1 MIIPNAIILAAGK
14 SSRFAPFTY
23 ERPKGLFRVK
33 NEVLIERQ
41 ISQLIEAGIEDI
53 YIVVGYMKEKFFYL
67 EQKYPQ
73 VTLLI
78 NNNFGTK
85 GNLYSLYVAREYLK
99 NTYVSYADYY
109 FTKNPF
115 LRDRT
120 ELTLEKEE
128 YKYNRSYHAC
138 VYRKG
143 KFNEFSACQS
153 DAQVI
158 THVDIGGYN
167 QMAMTGHAYF
177 NEIFSKRFIEFLDSE
192 INDFRVSSLFWEEFY
207 QRHIKELT
215 LYVKEYPD
223 DEVLEFNSIE
233 DLRQFD
239 SDFLL
244 NVDSTI
250 INNIVNHFGCNPNE
264 IVDISVINA
273 GLTNVSFVF
282 TLQGIKY
289 VYRHPGGNADNLIN
303 RQTEIFSQNKA
314 VELGIDPSVIH
325 IDKTGWKLSYLVEN
339 LAPVNFEKYSWQ
351 KQKCFEFLHKIHD
364 VKPDD
369 TVKIFDIM
377 KEGKRL
383 ISLACSTK
391 GNLFAEFKEILDKL
405 DKIDIYLKKDSKENG
420 FPWVL
425 SHGDVYEPNFLATTD
440 GKLFLIDWEY
450 SGINDPAHDINS
462 ILTRYYFTDEQIDN
476 YYREYFGRN
485 LTELEYRHYYAQLPI
500 SSFYWLSWGLYK
512 GSIGDDDGF
521 FMLQAYRN
529 IIRFIDKAISMF
541 ENKSI

>member
-1 MIIPNAIILAAGK
+1 MAINAIILAAGK

-33 NEVLIERQ
+33 NDILIERQ
-41 ISQLIEAGIEDI
+41 INQLIEAGIEDI

-73 VTLLI
+73 VKLLV
-78 NNNFGTK
+78 NNNFGAK
-85 GNLYSLYVAREYLK
+85 GNLYSLYVAREYLCD
-99 NTYVSYADYY
+99 TYVSYADYY
-109 FTKNPF
+109 FTTNPF
-115 LRDRT
+115 IENRKER
-120 ELTLEKEE
+120 TLEKGE
-128 YKYNRSYHAC
+128 YYYNRSYHAC

-143 KFNEFSACQS
+143 KSNGFSACQS
-153 DAQVI
+153 DAKVI
-158 THVDIGGYN
+158 THVDLGGRD

-177 NEIFSKRFIEFLDSE
+177 NKSFSKRFVEFLNSE
-192 INDFRVSSLFWEEFY
+192 INEFRVNSLFWEEFFE
-207 QRHIKELT
+207 RHIKDLT
-215 LYVKEYPD
+215 LYVKEYKT

-250 INNIVNHFGCNPNE
+250 ISNIANHFKCNPNE

-282 TLQGIKY
+282 TLNGVKY
-289 VYRHPGGNADNLIN
+289 VYRHPGGNADNLID
-303 RQTEIFSQNKA
+303 RQTEIFSQMKA

-325 IDKTGWKLSYLVEN
+325 VDKTGWKLSYLVNN
-339 LAPVNFEKYSWQ
+339 LSPVDFEKYSWQ
-351 KQKCFEFLHKIHD
+351 KKKCFEFIHQIHS
-364 VKPDD
+364 VTPDE
-369 TVKIFDIM
+369 TVKTFDIM

-383 ISLACSTK
+383 IGLACSTK
-391 GNLFAEFKEILDKL
+391 GNLFMEFKEMLDKL
-405 DKIDIYLKKDSKENG
+405 DKVDAYLKKDSEKNG
-420 FPWVL
+420 FFWVL
-425 SHGDVYEPNFLATTD
+425 SHGDVYEPNFLATKD
-440 GKLFLIDWEY
+440 GQLYLIDWEY

-462 ILTRYYFTDEQIDN
+462 ILTRYYFTDEQIDE
-476 YYREYFGRN
+476 YYREYFGRE
-485 LTELEYRHYYAQLPI
+485 LTELEYRHFYAQLPI
-500 SSFYWLSWGLYK
+500 SSFYWFCWGLYK

-529 IIRFIDKAISMF
+529 IMRFVDKAIEMF
-541 ENKSI
+541 EK

>member
-1 MIIPNAIILAAGK
+1 MNINAIILAAGK

-41 ISQLIEAGIEDI
+41 INQLIEAGVQEI

-73 VTLLI
+73 VKLLV
-78 NNNFGTK
+78 NNNFGAK
-85 GNLYSLYVAREYLK
+85 GNLYSLYVAREHLE

-115 LRDRT
+115 LEDRDKRST
-120 ELTLEKEE
+120 EKGE
-128 YKYNRSYHAC
+128 YYNNCSYHAC
-138 VYRKG
+138 VYREG
-143 KFNEFSACQS
+143 KFNEFSACES
-153 DAQVI
+153 DAHVI
-158 THVDIGGYN
+158 THVDLGGRR

-177 NEIFSKRFIEFLDSE
+177 NEAFSKRFVEYVNAE
-192 INDFRVSSLFWEEFY
+192 INQFRVNSLFWEEFFE
-207 QRHIKELT
+207 RHIKDLT
-215 LYVKEYPD
+215 LYVKEYKA

-250 INNIVNHFGCNPNE
+250 ISNIVNHFGCNPNE

-282 TLQGIKY
+282 TLHGVKY

-303 RQTEIFSQNKA
+303 RQTEMFSQKKA

-325 IDKTGWKLSYLVEN
+325 VDKTGWKLSYLVEN
-339 LAPVNFEKYSWQ
+339 LTEVDFEKYPWQ
-351 KQKCFEFLHKIHD
+351 KKKCFDFLHKIHS
-364 VKPDD
+364 VTPDN
-369 TVKIFDIM
+369 TVKTFDIM

-383 ISLACSTK
+383 IGLACSTK
-391 GNLFAEFKEILDKL
+391 GNLFLEFKDMLDKL
-405 DKIDIYLKKDSKENG
+405 DKLDAYLKKDSEENG

-425 SHGDVYEPNFLATTD
+425 SHGDVYEPNFLATNE
-440 GKLFLIDWEY
+440 GHLYLIDWEY

-462 ILTRYYFTDEQIDN
+462 ILSRYYFTDEQIDE
-476 YYREYFGRN
+476 YYRDYFGRE
-485 LTELEYRHYYAQLPI
+485 LTEREYRHFYAQLPI
-500 SSFYWLSWGLYK
+500 SSFYWFCWGLYK

-529 IIRFIDKAISMF
+529 IMRFIDKAISMF
-541 ENKSI
+541 